1 MSSYAFKSEDLI
13 EEVRKRPG
21 LWDNFQSIDRIAK
34 LVLWKEVGQVLFRDW
49 DTINKATAYDRVL
62 QIQKKWRSLKDAYNR
77 ELRCRKRGIRVNRRV
92 YVYFK
97 KLTFLGGFEDLPEP
111 AKEPFEE
118 SDDDVD
124 KNSIEHEDNGHDTL
138 ADGHHSEDPLQKVV
152 RKEKKVKNK
161 KKAVKRRKKVY
172 IEDKQDSDEMPVY
185 LEDIEDEENDSDKLF
200 LLSFYPELKKLPP
213 NIKMWARAQIANI
226 MEEAVTSHFNN
237 STTTMLPVSA
247 GFEGHS
253 SRMDFKR
260 PMRSSSEI
268 SDVIM

>member
-1 MSSYAFKSEDLI
+1 MKNLLLWNSTEIRLQSMSGKSSQNPQLIGELRHLTLIHRREVLPTIVHVSNSIQSYAI
-13 EEVRKRPG
+13 A
-21 LWDNFQSIDRIAK
+21 DNK
-34 LVLWKEVGQVLFRDW
+34 LYVSVLTEANGFIHLVNDFIFIFR
-49 DTINKATAYDRVL
+49 
-62 QIQKKWRSLKDAYNR
+62 
-77 ELRCRKRGIRVNRRV
+77 
-92 YVYFK
+92 
-97 KLTFLGGFEDLPEP
+97 
-111 AKEPFEE
+111 PFEE